1 MSVYKVNKKRTKN
14 LYIYIQP
21 ITKEEETVKTVRRN
35 DVIKEEE
42 EGTLKNNERTMRGLN
57 WAEPSLSL
65 PVLLEFYSPWKEN
78 KVYTPLGLE
87 TIKVSGIDLKRRCW
101 PRTTQQHDRGKEGK
115 RRKEGKGDGGREG
128 CYERCVQLTWWPTW
142 SCRTT
147 GHGGS

>member
-57 WAEPSLSL
+57 WAEPSLS
-65 PVLLEFYSPWKEN
+65 FSSR
-78 KVYTPLGLE
+78 PLGILFPVEREQGVHSTRLRNHKSKWYRFE
-87 TIKVSGIDLKRRCW
+87 TTMLAEDDATTRSGEG
-101 PRTTQQHDRGKEGK
+101 GKK
-115 RRKEGKGDGGREG
+115 KEGREG
-128 CYERCVQLTWWPTW
+128 RW
-142 SCRTT
+142 RK
-147 GHGGS
+147 GGSLRAVRSINVVADVVLPYHWPRG